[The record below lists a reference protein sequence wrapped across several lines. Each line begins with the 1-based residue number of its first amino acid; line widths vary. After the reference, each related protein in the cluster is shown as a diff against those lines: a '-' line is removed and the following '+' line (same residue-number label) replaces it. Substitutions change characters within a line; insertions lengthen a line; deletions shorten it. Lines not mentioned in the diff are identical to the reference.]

1 MMGKSD
7 EGHEYHLKDAG
18 LRPVKFNF
26 AVAGEFG
33 QKLQWAAGT
42 IDQYINGAASVQSYV
57 MNEFRGYFST
67 VFQKNME
74 TCAKDGRALAAA
86 LRQAAR
92 DIAYLAREAEI
103 ENSRRHTLKEFLS
116 HDDSLMDHYWNNAFG
131 GVPQLGSMIAHMA
144 PPEPLR
150 SVPAPGVSERE
161 QDRHPGP
168 PGQASSAIP
177 EVLYAGSSMLN
188 GNSAGVA
195 DGAQLRTAKE
205 AFDRVCQYGRLDVG
219 ALFSQLDQWNEK
231 NDADVTWLSLVASAF
246 EAAGSSGQRVYLANH
261 TLSEYFESNGTGVYR
276 DSVSVAA
283 VKVTGVDKN
292 TGYLEDP
299 VSAATGAFVNPE
311 TDLPHQGAATGLVI
325 ERVYDSAQHAAELAG
340 RAEAARP
347 DGVFGPGW
355 ASTFDQGL
363 RIGGDSIAWIR
374 ADGRQIVFPKGGGA
388 CAPWRAEA
396 DNLWVGEEP
405 SESYPF
411 HVGAPGAGE
420 DGAPPSCDGRPLW
433 VVADNEGGRWLFD
446 SEGAW
451 IGTCEGP
458 EESVRVVRGRSGRIV
473 RLEHCSGALI
483 SVDYDPASGRPTS
496 VRARDGRTTAYSYD
510 ADGLLVGAVPGTG
523 IGGRSY
529 EWGADGLMERLI
541 GDGVTL
547 CVNTFDGSGRVLSQV
562 SPSGRTTRFAYLPG
576 GVVEASDREGTRSN
590 TWISDAKGRCVGL
603 VDADGNRQSMA
614 YDRWGNLVMSRS
626 RSGETTCFAYDDR
639 GRQVS
644 RVLPTGARVEQEWD
658 EHDRLVR
665 VCEVS
670 SADGG
675 SSGESRPTTVFE
687 YPRSPAGAPSAR
699 VPRRPV
705 RVVDPE
711 GGTTGLR
718 WEGAL
723 LREAIDP
730 EGVAIRFD
738 YDDRG
743 NVIRVRDAE
752 DGCWSAEY
760 DHADRLVR
768 ATTPMGR
775 ETVYAYTSAGLLA
788 SVRDPE
794 GAQWSYDYDEWGRMT
809 LAQAPDG
816 GQWEWE
822 YDAAGQVASVRDPL
836 GRMTRYD
843 YDDLGNPARITGPDG
858 AAHAFMFDAL
868 SRLRSVTDPLGGMWE
883 YDYDADGDLARAVDP
898 TGRGWIQTGTPASGA
913 VVRAPLAPP
922 DPARGAHAGSE
933 RVVFDV
939 WGRPTAASDSSGGL
953 TELDYD
959 ACGRIDSVT
968 GDDGTTTL
976 VDRDRAGRVV
986 RSVAMPGGR
995 ATTCSYDACGRLSA
1009 VTEEDGA
1016 TTRYRYDADWNLV
1029 AVTAP
1034 DGESYLSYDGCG
1046 RVVRERV
1053 PGGGTRSI
1061 RYDKCGRVV
1070 SVRDTAY
1077 GPRRFSYDAAG
1088 QLVRAENGLGAV
1100 SAYEYDEAGRLV
1112 RATAPGGL
1120 VAEYAYDK
1128 CGRCTRIASSAA
1140 GPVGLSYDAAGRI
1153 EQRTEPDGNVTRYS
1167 YDAEGD
1173 MHEVAVNGRV
1183 IATLLPPTETGAVRL
1198 WDGSDPDRPII
1209 HELSHTPH
1217 GRPAS
1222 YKKTDEDG
1230 RVISSTSWDYDQE
1243 GLCASR
1249 TGANGATVT
1258 FQRDPLGRVVGVEH
1272 PDLGRA
1278 GFVYDA
1284 AGRVVESVRDGVSR
1298 TWDYDDGYVSAHA
1311 SDPLDGS
1318 APGRR
1323 IRVTRDTW
1331 GRVTEIDASGTTI
1344 EYTYNPGGQ
1353 LTALESSSGRR
1364 SEWIYDAAGR
1374 VTRLERRSPSASDE
1388 GAAES
1393 TTEYSYDAAGRLK
1406 RTLTREADGSAV
1418 LAVDYSYDACGRRM
1432 LEESSDGGRREYTW
1446 DETGSL
1452 RRVLHCPADG
1462 APEVVDVHVDALGHP
1477 AVVGGAPVDWDITA
1491 PLPELLRVGGVDVVG
1506 LPDGETMADG
1516 PTGPVGGRPCAVLGG
1531 SDDIWWR
1538 PASPTDPADPFAVP
1552 VIGRPSALDGLL
1564 PGGVRLAAGGE
1575 LVVGGL
1581 VWMGER
1587 LYDPASQMFT
1597 APDPLDAPPGS
1608 MWEANPYD
1616 YAAGNPVGLSDP
1628 LGLNPVTDKDVVA
1641 TLKAHDRKGWLKNL
1655 WSRNTV
1661 VAAFYTAAGAGLSYA
1676 GFPQVGGVLID
1687 KGTDIFLEQAD
1698 TGKAGLT
1705 INPKDAAIDIAGGN
1719 VLKKV
1724 GKAVKGTRAG
1734 RKLQQVEMRVKGG
1747 VDRIGSRTVK
1757 RAVTETGTV
1766 VWEFGKD
1773 GVQAMAMN
1781 PVRDIFGRPTKAIL
1795 PNQRAILAKY
1805 ARPSKRLEDRFNKRF
1820 VRGKHSASTTNP
1832 STVQVPEGYKRAGQG
1847 KHFDPDAGRTRRLS
1861 AGERVRRRAG
1871 EIKRQIDNGEWG
1883 RKTRK

>member
-18 LRPVKFNF
+18 LRPVRFNF

-42 IDQYINGAASVQSYV
+42 IDQYINGTASVQAYV
-57 MNEFRGYFST
+57 MKEFRGYFST

-86 LRQAAR
+86 LRQAAQ

-103 ENSRRHTLKEFLS
+103 ENWRRHTLKEFLS

-168 PGQASSAIP
+168 PGHASSAIP
-177 EVLYAGSSMLN
+177 EVLNAGSAILD

-420 DGAPPSCDGRPLW
+420 DGAPPSCGGRPLW

-496 VRARDGRTTAYSYD
+496 VRACDGRATAYSYD

-675 SSGESRPTTVFE
+675 SSGGSRPTTVFE

-760 DHADRLVR
+760 DHAGRLVR

-794 GAQWSYDYDEWGRMT
+794 GGQWSYDYDEWGRMT

-843 YDDLGNPARITGPDG
+843 YDDLGNPARIAGPDG

-953 TELDYD
+953 TEVDYD

-986 RSVAMPGGR
+986 RSVASPGGR
-995 ATTCSYDACGRLSA
+995 ATTRSYDACGRLSA

-1029 AVTAP
+1029 AVTGP
-1034 DGESYLSYDGCG
+1034 DGESSLSYDGCG

-1077 GPRRFSYDAAG
+1077 GPRRF
-1088 QLVRAENGLGAV
+1088 
-1100 SAYEYDEAGRLV
+1100 
-1112 RATAPGGL
+1112 
-1120 VAEYAYDK
+1120 
-1128 CGRCTRIASSAA
+1128 
-1140 GPVGLSYDAAGRI
+1140 SYDAAGRI

-1418 LAVDYSYDACGRRM
+1418 LAVDYSYDACGRRV

-1452 RRVLHCPADG
+1452 RRVLHRPADG

-1847 KHFDPDAGRTRRLS
+1847 KHFDPDAERSRRLS

-1883 RKTRK
+1883 RKARK